1 MRAINKTYNIILDV
15 SDTTKLDKMA
25 KEFADIMPVSAEVFN
40 GCILALDGL
49 VIMTRKPKI
58 NEVKR
63 VTSYRNRKGCSA
75 IVVLAGNTN

>member
-1 MRAINKTYNIILDV
+1 
-15 SDTTKLDKMA
+15 
-25 KEFADIMPVSAEVFN
+25 MPVSAEVFN

-49 VIMTRKPKI
+49 VVMTRKPKI

-63 VTSYRNRKGCSA
+63 VTSYRNRKGCWA